1 MDEIINNTTLVF
13 ISYRSKNKISKYVE
27 KVFENFKII
36 VIENSDDKSIKSF
49 IKNKNCDIYFVNNIG
64 FASSISFARKK
75 IKTNYFIIMNP
86 DILKIDITGVEK
98 FYNIAKKLKDEFSC
112 LGPRYTNISSKTLK
126 QSDNNK
132 EIDTLKSISGAMMFF
147 NVKKFDLIN
156 GFDENFFLYFEETDY
171 AVRGRKIGLKS
182 YQINTIKIKHEAGTS
197 VEFKDDEEKNKIKE
211 LYTWHFIWSK
221 YYFYKKHYGLFIS
234 IIYFLPILLRSLLK
248 IIYYTV
254 TFRKKEKKKY
264 EIRINGLLSSMKGL
278 KSFKRI

>member
-1 MDEIINNTTLVF
+1 MNYIDMP
-13 ISYRSKNKISKYVE
+13 K
-27 KVFENFKII
+27 KVRDVNDNLNLTWKPCI
-36 VIENSDDKSIKSF
+36 V
-49 IKNKNCDIYFVNNIG
+49 
-64 FASSISFARKK
+64 
-75 IKTNYFIIMNP
+75 TN
-86 DILKIDITGVEK
+86 
-98 FYNIAKKLKDEFSC
+98 
-112 LGPRYTNISSKTLK
+112 
-126 QSDNNK
+126 
-132 EIDTLKSISGAMMFF
+132 
-147 NVKKFDLIN
+147 
-156 GFDENFFLYFEETDY
+156 
-171 AVRGRKIGLKS
+171 GLKS

-264 EIRINGLLSSMKGL
+264 EIRINGLISSMKGL